1 MADQF
6 NDSVARAMG
15 RMSGSSGDSPTSPV
29 KHFTYI
35 RGLDGAQPGDPAST
49 AATRNR
55 QAHGGRQFDYIER
68 LGRKIRRND
77 GNGWKVATVGVP
89 GSDTYDKLN
98 VLHALRG

>member
-1 MADQF
+1 MRRGRPGGRCQGSCRLIVSPLDDQYGDSMADQF

-68 LGRKIRRND
+68 LGPED
-77 GNGWKVATVGVP
+77 PTQ
-89 GSDTYDKLN
+89 
-98 VLHALRG
+98 